1 MTPLQKIRSSFTT
14 QLTLWVAGLVT
25 VISVLVIVLLA
36 LFSKEIIHDET
47 VDATLQA
54 LENTALQ
61 IDNRLHQSEMA
72 ARMEKRT
79 VTVDSGSIERLINEN
94 GYLAKLQHSLPN
106 ATLEVISRSAE
117 GRLLPTGSK
126 SFKHQTSNF
135 KHQNSNFK
143 HQTSNF
149 KHQTSNF
156 KHQAGSVGE
165 SGYRVED
172 IDGEE
177 NYIFYHSLRGGAYSL
192 TVVCPAQDIYG
203 KYARMQWLLLL
214 GGVVGVLLL
223 LYVLYIVVGR
233 HLRPLHRLA
242 DAAQS
247 IAQNN
252 LDTPIPDTRHQD
264 ETGRLQNS
272 LSKMQQSLKAYI
284 AEMRHKQDTLSRQ
297 NAELNAA
304 YAEVEGYESL
314 KTNFLRDMTARMAEP
329 VDSLCQQ
336 TDRICQNYAKMT
348 KAEMVRLQLGIMQN
362 TETVTSLLDQLA
374 SEKFSENSEG
384 LRIADVPLA
393 GQTADS
399 YLTSVASE
407 QATAPADSSLIYG
420 EQCRTTLHSSLFTL
434 HSSLI
439 RNIRQRLS
447 LRLGLL
453 IVLIITVAFSLVFD
467 FLFYR
472 CKHYI
477 QLAAI
482 DYATQLLDNTAE
494 RISGIMDETELVTN
508 FMALTTPS
516 HLTPDSLLAF
526 THRTVN
532 DYSFLTGFA
541 ISMEPDFFPEMGR
554 YFSAYSLRQGDSIIT
569 VREGPFE
576 YFDAVWYKTPRSL
589 GTSCW
594 IDAFDD
600 YNEGTLSS
608 PDILTSYCCPM
619 RNADGHYI
627 GSITASLTLKWLS
640 KAFTAIQPYP
650 NSSAIM
656 IGRDGTYLVHPDT
669 AKLFR
674 ETIFSD
680 AAPEARRDIEIMG
693 RAMLAGR
700 SGMTQTIVDGHDAF
714 IFYRPLQRTGW
725 SIAIVCPKSDVF
737 ARYNR
742 LLAFVWAV
750 IIVGLILLLVV
761 CYQTVRRAI
770 LPLRQLDEQAQR
782 IASGN
787 FDEALPPSI
796 RHDSVGRL
804 QNSFILMQHSLAQL
818 VNDIRSVNSKLQQ
831 RNDELTTAYRLK
843 LEANRKKAAF
853 IQNMYHEIRTPLN
866 IICGFTE
873 VLTTS
878 LHDLPADELTNITE
892 RMRQSAADISR
903 LARELS
909 QVAMNS

>member
-14 QLTLWVAGLVT
+14 QLTLWVAGFVT
-25 VISVLVIVLLA
+25 VISTLVIVLLG
-36 LFSKEIIHDET
+36 LFSQEIIHDET

-54 LENTALQ
+54 LENMALQ
-61 IDNRLHQSEMA
+61 IENRLRLSEMA
-72 ARMEKRT
+72 AQMEKQT
-79 VTVDSGSIERLINEN
+79 VTVDCESIERLVNEN
-94 GYLAKLQHSLPN
+94 GYQIKLQQSLPN
-106 ATLEVISRSAE
+106 ATLDV
-117 GRLLPTGSK
+117 TV
-126 SFKHQTSNF
+126 
-135 KHQNSNFK
+135 
-143 HQTSNF
+143 
-149 KHQTSNF
+149 
-156 KHQAGSVGE
+156 GSVGE
-165 SGYRVED
+165 SGYLIDDV
-172 IDGEE
+172 DGEKS
-177 NYIFYHSLRGGAYSL
+177 YVFYHSLRGGAFSL
-192 TVVCPAQDIYG
+192 IVVCPAQDIYR
-203 KYARMQWLLLL
+203 KYTRMQ
-214 GGVVGVLLL
+214 GVLLL
-223 LYVLYIVVGR
+223 WGVTDVLALLSVLYIVVGR
-233 HLRPLHRLA
+233 HLRPLNRLA

-252 LDTPIPDTRHQD
+252 LETPIPDTHHQD

-284 AEMRHKQDTLSRQ
+284 AEMRYKQDTLSRQ

-304 YAEVEGYESL
+304 YAEVEGYELL
-314 KTNFLRDMTARMAEP
+314 KANFLRDMTARMAKP

-336 TDRICQNYAKMT
+336 TDRICRNYAKMT

-362 TETVTSLLDQLA
+362 TETITSLLDQLT
-374 SEKFSENSEG
+374 SEKFREKSEG
-384 LRIADVPLA
+384 LRIADIPLA
-393 GQTADS
+393 GQAPDS
-399 YLTSVASE
+399 YVTSVANV
-407 QATAPADSSLIYG
+407 QAPALTDSSP
-420 EQCRTTLHSSLFTL
+420 FTL

-472 CKHYI
+472 CKHFI

-554 YFSAYSLRQGDSIIT
+554 YFSAYSLRQGDSITT

-619 RNADGHYI
+619 RNADGHFI

-656 IGRDGTYLVHPDT
+656 IGLDGTYLVHPDT

-680 AAPEARRDIEIMG
+680 ATPETRHDIEIMG
-693 RAMLAGR
+693 RAMLARR

-742 LLAFVWAV
+742 LLVFVWAV

-782 IASGN
+782 IAGGN
-787 FDEALPPSI
+787 FDEILPPSI

-804 QNSFILMQHSLAQL
+804 QNSFILMQQSLAQL
-818 VNDIRSVNSKLQQ
+818 VNDNRRANAELQQ
-831 RNDELTTAYRLK
+831 RNDELTSAYRLK
-843 LEANRKKAAF
+843 LDANRKKAVF

-866 IICGFTE
+866 IICGFSE
-873 VLTTS
+873 VLTAS
-878 LHDLPADELTNITE
+878 IPDLTADELNDITE

-909 QVAMNS
+909 EVATNLPPKLSSLNSP